1 MRVEEEHPDVC
12 QNIELGI
19 VMAYQDVPSLMDANV
34 MRALEALID
43 AYVAEKIGRPPRV
56 GGLTSDEERVLNGM
70 RAMCEWRLGRKP
82 LVQKDSGKE
91 LSPSQPLT
99 VEVILLCLKRILKSV
114 KKWNREYGMR
124 GYLDFIVNYVR

>member
-1 MRVEEEHPDVC
+1 MRVEEQYPDVC
-12 QNIELGI
+12 QNIEFGI
-19 VMAYQDVPSLMDANV
+19 VMAYRDVPSLTDAHV

-56 GGLTSDEERVLNGM
+56 GGLTSDEELILGNM
-70 RAMCEWRLGRKP
+70 RSMCEWRLGRKP
-82 LVQKDSGKE
+82 LTRGDGGE
-91 LSPSQPLT
+91 GFSPSQPQT
-99 VEVILLCLKRILKSV
+99 VDVVLLCLKRILKSV

>member
-1 MRVEEEHPDVC
+1 MRVEEEHADVL
-12 QNIELGI
+12 QNIEFAI
-19 VMAYQDVPSLMDANV
+19 VTTYRDVPSLMDANV

-82 LVQKDSGKE
+82 LTREDGGE
-91 LSPSQPLT
+91 GFSPSQPQT
-99 VEVILLCLKRILKSV
+99 VDVVLLCLKRILKSV